1 LLKWEPGP
9 KETTEIVEIDFVP
22 SVRQ

>member
-1 LLKWEPGP
+1 LKWEPGP

-22 SVRQ
+22 GVRQ